1 MGVTSTGGKPATC
14 KPIGGTTMNTVT
26 EMEVVEAVEVEA
38 EALSVAELDIIGG
51 GQMGCAL
58 V

>member
-1 MGVTSTGGKPATC
+1 
-14 KPIGGTTMNTVT
+14 MNTVT
-26 EMEVVEAVEVEA
+26 EVEVVEAEEAAVEV
-38 EALSVAELDIIGG
+38 LLVADMDMIGG

>member
-1 MGVTSTGGKPATC
+1 
-14 KPIGGTTMNTVT
+14 MNTVT